1 MAGKAA
7 EKILDQENVWKVI
20 LLEKFSRTLHG
31 YNPDEVNSFLD
42 EIIAQVERMIESNRQ
57 KNEEILALKSRLS
70 DAQNN
75 EEILKKAQKFDELE
89 TTLNKAIVM
98 AEDTGEH
105 IRKVAKQERDL
116 ILEEAKKNASLIIN
130 DALVRSERIEY
141 QATLLR
147 KNIIMFK
154 RKLKTNLEE
163 QMKLVDEIEVIDD
176 IK

>member
-1 MAGKAA
+1 M
-7 EKILDQENVWKVI
+7 Q
-20 LLEKFSRTLHG
+20 KFSRTLHG
-31 YNPDEVNSFLD
+31 YNPDEVNSYLD
-42 EIIAQVERMIESNRQ
+42 EIILQIEKMIESNRQ
-57 KNEEILALKSRLS
+57 KNEEILSLKNQLANTKS
-70 DAQNN
+70 DD
-75 EEILKKAQKFDELE
+75 EIKEKAKKYDELE

-98 AEDTGEH
+98 AQDTGEN
-105 IRKVAKQERDL
+105 IRRVAKQERDL

-154 RKLKTNLEE
+154 RKLRTNLEE
-163 QMKLVDEIEVIDD
+163 QMKLVDEIEIIDE

>member
-1 MAGKAA
+1 M
-7 EKILDQENVWKVI
+7 Q
-20 LLEKFSRTLHG
+20 KFSRTLHG

-42 EIIAQVERMIESNRQ
+42 DIISQVEAMIESNRQ
-57 KNEEILALKSRLS
+57 KNEEILLLK
-70 DAQNN
+70 N
-75 EEILKKAQKFDELE
+75 ELQKREVDKDIYAKAKKFDELE

-116 ILEEAKKNASLIIN
+116 ILEEAKKNASIIIN
-130 DALVRSERIEY
+130 DALVRSEKIEY

-154 RKLKTNLEE
+154 RKLKINLEE
-163 QMKLVDEIEVIDD
+163 QLKLVDDIEVIEE
-176 IK
+176 IE